1 MARNKIIS
9 KEALEYIVAQLH
21 DNGEMTK
28 SEVMDMTR
36 PHCSFDP
43 VSLQEQALSRLVGG
57 IIRSVRD
64 SSGVRS
70 AFIVRNTDTVVDVDT
85 CKSLD
90 KVSAVEEQL
99 AKQLDGIRASHRKA
113 ERRKQ
118 ELTGQIDLFTA
129 EQ

>member
-1 MARNKIIS
+1 MARNKIIT
-9 KEALEYIVAQLH
+9 KEARAQVIEQLRE
-21 DNGEMTK
+21 NGEMTK
-28 SEVMDMTR
+28 SEIMDMTR
-36 PHCSFDP
+36 QYCSFDEE
-43 VSLQEQALSRLVGG
+43 VLKEQALSRIVGG

-85 CKSLD
+85 CKSLH
-90 KVSAVEEQL
+90 KISAVELQL
-99 AKQLDGIRASHRKA
+99 AKQLEGLTASHRKA

-118 ELTGQIDLFTA
+118 ELAGQMDIFVA